1 MVKIVSGLAYIFF
14 IAHGRLEG
22 VFKIKDNFLKNPI
35 LYRGYFLKEE
45 EKLEYLKNNIDN
57 IDKIEEIF
65 QTPLSN
71 YDIKETKLTELII
84 YQIEE

>member
-35 LYRGYFLKEE
+35 LFINNHFAL
-45 EKLEYLKNNIDN
+45 EKLEFLKNNIDN

-71 YDIKETKLTELII
+71 YDIRETKLMELSI